1 MGGVRGT
8 ARGAEPRPCP
18 ARRFPDFK
26 ALSKSGNFT
35 HAVDAVIITHFH
47 LDHCG
52 ALPYFTEVAG
62 YSGPIYMTYPTKAIV
77 PVMLEDFHKV
87 MVDRRGEAELFSR
100 RHISDCMRKV
110 PPFSLPAL
118 SSAPSAAPAAAAR
131 LPSSG

>member
-1 MGGVRGT
+1 MF
-8 ARGAEPRPCP
+8 GAGRAGQRMRP
-18 ARRFPDFK
+18 ALLLTGRFPDFK
-26 ALSKSGNFT
+26 ALSKSGNLS
-35 HAVDAVIITHFH
+35 HAVDAVIVTHFH

-62 YSGPIYMTYPTKAIV
+62 YSGPIFMTYPTKAIV

-110 PPFSLPAL
+110 RLGSGCREHACTPLPARR
-118 SSAPSAAPAAAAR
+118 SPAMQ
-131 LPSSG
+131 